1 MPQIDGISFCK
12 KLNKVNSNIYKILLT
27 GAEKDEVI
35 TEALENGH
43 IDCYLSKSDKNIF
56 DKLRNTIKNGVKE
69 YFNKVYKELRVIM
82 T

>member
-43 IDCYLSKSDKNIF
+43 IDYYLSKSDKNIF
-56 DKLRNTIKNGVKE
+56 DKLRNIIKNGVKE